1 MAEFLDYDPVT
12 GIAHYTDYDDATGNM
27 HVHTVQDI
35 EPVLEFNKRLQS
47 DSDEN
52 LRRGVKKNWW
62 LYAKVPAIVQL
73 KMRAKGIDLMDP
85 TATKRILQEIN
96 THYPQLKC
104 TTRNHAGKAP
114 MLFVPGVSS
123 AE

>member
-1 MAEFLDYDPVT
+1 MAEFLDYDPLT
-12 GIAHYTDYDDATGNM
+12 GIAHYTDYDAETGNM
-27 HVHTVQDI
+27 QIHTVQDV
-35 EPVLEFNKRLQS
+35 EPVIEFNKRLQN

-52 LRRGVKKNWW
+52 LRRGVKKGWW

-85 TATKRILQEIN
+85 TATKRIMQEIN

-104 TTRNHAGKAP
+104 TSYSHAGKAP
-114 MLFVPGVSS
+114 TLFVPGVSS